1 MNSEFQTTLRRLKPE
16 KRRTQLKARAE
27 SDLAFI
33 ETTSNKAGKLLYD
46 TTVYIDILQNRFPQN
61 GEPMLRAAE
70 AWHSPVTEAE
80 LTAAIGL
87 LNPAHP
93 KRRELTEQISSV
105 IERRPTY
112 RTIAPDPEVWRDA
125 GILSG
130 VLARLQGYGRDHR
143 RRALNDALL
152 FATESTDV
160 RFSLEMLLI
169 STCLHSSIPPAVLSS
184 TRAATLVRT
193 SKLQSLWASSIRS
206 TLRHTIARLLS
217 RSTAPVHC

>member
-1 MNSEFQTTLRRLKPE
+1 LNSEFQTTLRRLKPE
-16 KRRTQLKARAE
+16 KRRTQLKARVE

-33 ETTSNKAGKLLYD
+33 ETTSNKPRKLLYD

-80 LTAAIGL
+80 LAAAIGL
-87 LNPAHP
+87 LDPAHP
-93 KRRELTEQISSV
+93 KTRELTEQISSV

-152 FATESTDV
+152 FATARKHGCTVLTRNVID
-160 RFSLEMLLI
+160 FDLLAQLDPSGSVI
-169 STCLHSSIPPAVLSS
+169 FYKNSGFGQDI
-184 TRAATLVRT
+184 
-193 SKLQSLWASSIRS
+193 
-206 TLRHTIARLLS
+206 
-217 RSTAPVHC
+217 

>member
-1 MNSEFQTTLRRLKPE
+1 LNSEFQTTLRRLKPE

-152 FATESTDV
+152 FATARKHGCTVLTRNVID
-160 RFSLEMLLI
+160 FDLLAQLDPSGSVI
-169 STCLHSSIPPAVLSS
+169 FYKSSGFGQDI
-184 TRAATLVRT
+184 
-193 SKLQSLWASSIRS
+193 
-206 TLRHTIARLLS
+206 
-217 RSTAPVHC
+217 